1 MIYIKACFL
10 ALFHTTVTFPG
21 SKVTFEQRLFS
32 TNQQS
37 AKKNFK
43 NDLKS
48 ISRKVPIYNYIDL
61 FWMLTYPIILNT
73 VVLLTP
79 PKHRSPFGTTCGHL
93 QTIVPMRINSQ
104 KIIIFRTG
112 SKGNFL
118 ALLLKIHSE
127 LNYNKTSVDIPTLM
141 K

>member
-1 MIYIKACFL
+1 MFSGFISYHGYISRVKSDFRATSIF
-10 ALFHTTVTFPG
+10 
-21 SKVTFEQRLFS
+21 
-32 TNQQS
+32 NQS
-37 AKKNFK
+37 AIGKKKFK

-48 ISRKVPIYNYIDL
+48 ISRKVPIYYYIDL

-79 PKHRSPFGTTCGHL
+79 PKHRSPSGTTCGHL